1 MSTITVNNP
10 NNPTPQPQQQQQ
22 GFHQCHACGR
32 GVLGGNQSSNY
43 GGNQYGNYGGNQSG
57 NYGGN
62 QFGNYDGNQSSN
74 YSGNQSGNYGGNQ
87 FGNYGKNVRPNYQN
101 NRSNYQNRF
110 NNRNQN
116 GNYRSRSRSPYHNSG
131 RRSYQRTY
139 YNRNYRSQRPRQYNN
154 NRRGNYRGN
163 FRNNNY
169 QRQYYQPRPITMG
182 DFVPQQLQNGQNLP
196 VQIIN
201 EIPSNALPQRSQF
214 VNNNTTQPFVVQQD
228 NQNYQIQPQ
237 GQQYQRTRTTSSHRR
252 RERRQ
257 QQQQN
262 RQNKINN
269 NNNRFAVLA
278 EEQGMTDDEE
288 ENINYDNQINKTNK
302 KNKKSKTKIRS
313 YLNHNRVLNYFKN
326 KNNKNLPKEFS
337 ELLENNRA
345 CDGVENFLIN
355 SAPVYDEQIRAEYE
369 LQVWQN
375 YLKLGK
381 EYKHW
386 TKEVVQRTKKRD
398 DNVNI
403 RFVDKKTNQLT
414 STILQTRA
422 TLSRLQIEFG
432 DYWAQITT
440 RKKYVDKNTGSNT
453 TTSISTSN
461 PRINFELEQ
470 FEKVMSNYI
479 EDCLKHV
486 KKMCDRRIL
495 LAKAQMEEYKALEEF
510 EKIST
515 APHKIIHLVLKPKIK
530 IWSIKSKNFHMAQ
543 KRLDS
548 NLLPKFITK
557 IDLSFKIDESILKQD
572 DIQTIY
578 NDMHQIKNEFYRKS
592 MELYSRVA
600 STEFDMIKNEIETII
615 EENRPDTLFITQND
629 DDVNLNDAQRLSQDN
644 NKEDKSYAAFEHY
657 HQLRIK
663 RLNLEAEQ
671 SSTATTTSRYC
682 PDSFIIGPNIINEA
696 PQIKLTEEEYQLLN
710 LGPRFI
716 FNDPKTAARRR
727 ITELATLRR
736 KIETRFHEKKVS
748 PGRPVQQ
755 FIAELDI
762 LLQNLHNSSSS
773 ITTNCRQINQI
784 TSQNTSF
791 IIPDDLIISSQ
802 SQTNTRLIKKKKNYH
817 RLIKRLKYKF
827 RLTNTIL
834 RKTDKSKVF
843 HLGKLQNYEK
853 GSEEY
858 MNKTNAYACLGTED
872 PLPNLLQRTNQ
883 YLLNLRLAKWITQK
897 QYEQLCVQ
905 VDEVELAHLYYL
917 PKAHKPGTP
926 LRPIISGLKHPTI
939 KISKFLDDLLRPLFD
954 KMALNTT
961 VMSGFELVKKLQE
974 WSQVNM
980 KKETILCTVDV
991 ADLYTM
997 IPQVEGVLALKKML
1011 DFLHIKQIKEL
1022 KVEAIIRLARF
1033 VMQNNYFKYNGQ
1045 YYHQIRGGAMGSPLT
1060 LTIANC
1066 YMFFYERDI
1075 VRQISNSGG
1084 LYLRYIDDLFIIIN
1098 WPVRHFIKQIDRWNK
1113 FDENIKLSA
1122 NINSYADFLDV
1133 HMENRD
1139 GQLFTTVYYKPSYEP
1154 YYLPYNSVHPTH
1166 MKKNIAFA
1174 MLLRAIR
1181 YCSTFDAYIKERIS
1195 N

>member
-1 MSTITVNNP
+1 ISTHTTNN
-10 NNPTPQPQQQQQ
+10 
-22 GFHQCHACGR
+22 
-32 GVLGGNQSSNY
+32 
-43 GGNQYGNYGGNQSG
+43 
-57 NYGGN
+57 
-62 QFGNYDGNQSSN
+62 
-74 YSGNQSGNYGGNQ
+74 
-87 FGNYGKNVRPNYQN
+87 
-101 NRSNYQNRF
+101 
-110 NNRNQN
+110 
-116 GNYRSRSRSPYHNSG
+116 
-131 RRSYQRTY
+131 
-139 YNRNYRSQRPRQYNN
+139 
-154 NRRGNYRGN
+154 
-163 FRNNNY
+163 
-169 QRQYYQPRPITMG
+169 I
-182 DFVPQQLQNGQNLP
+182 P
-196 VQIIN
+196 V
-201 EIPSNALPQRSQF
+201 NALPQRPQF
-214 VNNNTTQPFVVQQD
+214 INNNNTTQPFVVQQD
-228 NQNYQIQPQ
+228 NQNDQIQPQ
-237 GQQYQRTRTTSSHRR
+237 GQQYQQIRTTSSYRR
-252 RERRQ
+252 RERRR

-262 RQNKINN
+262 RHNRINNNNNN

-278 EEQGMTDDEE
+278 EEQQQFIDNEE

-302 KNKKSKTKIRS
+302 KNKKNKTKIRS
-313 YLNHNRVLNYFKN
+313 YLNLNCILNYFKN
-326 KNNKNLPKEFS
+326 KNPPKDPKEFK
-337 ELLENNRA
+337 EFKEFTDLLQDNRT
-345 CDGVENFLIN
+345 CDGMKNFLIN

-375 YLKLGK
+375 YLKLG
-381 EYKHW
+381 EDYKYW
-386 TKEVVQRTKKRD
+386 AKEVVQRTKKRD
-398 DNVNI
+398 DNVNR
-403 RFVDKKTNQLT
+403 RFINKKTDQLS
-414 STILQTRA
+414 STIRQTR
-422 TLSRLQIEFG
+422 TTISGLQIELG
-432 DYWAQITT
+432 DYWARITS
-440 RKKYVDKNTGSNT
+440 RKKYVKNVQTTTDSNT
-453 TTSISTSN
+453 TTSTSTDAPHISYN
-461 PRINFELEQ
+461 INQ
-470 FEKVMSNYI
+470 FEKFISNYI
-479 EDCLKHV
+479 VDYTNHV
-486 KKMCDRRIL
+486 KTMCDRRIL

-515 APHKIIHLVLKPKIK
+515 APHKIIHLVLKPKMK
-530 IWSIKSKNFHMAQ
+530 IWSIKNKNYHMAQ
-543 KRLDS
+543 KRLQS

-557 IDLSFKIDESILKQD
+557 NDLSFKIDESILKQN

-578 NDMHQIKNEFYRKS
+578 NDMHQIKNEFYRRS

-615 EENRPDTLFITQND
+615 EENRPDTLSITPND
-629 DDVNLNDAQRLSQDN
+629 DNVDLNDAQQLTQDD

-657 HQLRIK
+657 HQLRVK

-671 SSTATTTSRYC
+671 SSNTTSRYR
-682 PDSFIIGPNIINEA
+682 PDPFIIGPNIINEV
-696 PQIKLTEEEYQLLN
+696 PQMKLTEEEYQLLN

-755 FIAELDI
+755 FITELDT
-762 LLQNLHNSSSS
+762 LLQNLHNSPAS

-784 TSQNTSF
+784 TSQNTS
-791 IIPDDLIISSQ
+791 ITIPNDLIISSQ
-802 SQTNTRLIKKKKNYH
+802 SQTNTRMVKKKKNYH

-858 MNKTNAYACLGTED
+858 MNKTNAYTCLGTED
-872 PLPNLLQRTNQ
+872 PLPNLLQRTNL

-897 QYEQLCVQ
+897 QYEQLCVK

-954 KMALNTT
+954 KMASNTT
-961 VMSGFELVKKLQE
+961 VMSGFELVKKLQQ

-997 IPQVEGVLALKKML
+997 SPQVEGVLTLKKML

-1098 WPVRHFIKQIDRWNK
+1098 WPVRHFMKQIDRWNK
-1113 FDENIKLSA
+1113 FDKNIKLSA

-1133 HMENRD
+1133 HIENRD

-1154 YYLPYNSVHPTH
+1154 YYLPFNSVHPMH

-1181 YCSTFDAYIKERIS
+1181 YCSTFDAYVKEKNTLRITLLLNKYPGKFIDQQFEKVFLKFQINEPLTRTNYNALREKVINTPYS
-1195 N
+1195 DKTPVDHTRTMFIHFTYCTSMKAFPKKFHALWNKYFGESPINEITPVLGTRNVDNLQRRLVHTRRY